1 MILGIED
8 ITGGPQ
14 IVAFLVWLAL
24 SALFYLVCYM
34 AAMQVID
41 GWTGNSIAKIPVMFA
56 AAIPSAALMAA
67 LDYSPLIIAVVMAV
81 SNYFRVQNLA
91 AKAAE
96 AGREPP
102 NKILH
107 YGASYGYL
115 ILVPVLAFYLRGFIS
130 AP

>member
-67 LDYSPLIIAVVMAV
+67 LDYSPLIIAVVMAQFAMKPCV
-81 SNYFRVQNLA
+81 WSRVQQTT
-91 AKAAE
+91 
-96 AGREPP
+96 
-102 NKILH
+102 
-107 YGASYGYL
+107 ASRS
-115 ILVPVLAFYLRGFIS
+115 FCSMHSRQS
-130 AP
+130 T